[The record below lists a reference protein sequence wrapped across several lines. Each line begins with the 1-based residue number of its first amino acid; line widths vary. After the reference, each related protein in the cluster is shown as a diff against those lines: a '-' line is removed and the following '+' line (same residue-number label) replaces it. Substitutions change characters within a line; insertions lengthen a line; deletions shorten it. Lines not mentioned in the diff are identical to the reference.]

1 MTKEYM
7 LELVDVRIA
16 VLDRR
21 YTNACNNMDDK
32 GEQALSKGS
41 AAAVRTQS
49 KRDIQLLLLV
59 KELLTGYKGGCDLSE
74 DALDGFYR
82 IVEPVERHRWRTK

>member
-1 MTKEYM
+1 MTREYM

-21 YTNACNNMDDK
+21 YTNACNNMDDV
-32 GEQALSKGS
+32 GEHALSKGS

-59 KELLTGYKGGCDLSE
+59 KELLIGCKGDCDLSE